1 MINLKTLI
9 DIIYQDEQI
18 LIVNKPSGLLS
29 IPDRYDQSKENLFQL
44 LKLQYDPLFIVHRLD
59 RETSGLICFGRNAES
74 HKELSMSFESREVV
88 KTYLA
93 IAESTPPENE
103 GLINA
108 AIAHSAGG
116 DGRMVNH
123 PKGKPSVT
131 KYRLLKAWKQF
142 CLLELKPQTGR
153 THQIRVHLAYMG
165 CPIVAD
171 KLYGIRDQL
180 TIKDIKVKSKLSK
193 EEEEFRPLINRTA
206 LHAYSLS
213 FMLHDKTMS
222 FQAEPPKD
230 FRAVIHQ
237 LDKWRSLK

>member
-1 MINLKTLI
+1 MSI
-9 DIIYQDEQI
+9 DLPPIIYEDSA
-18 LIVNKPSGLLS
+18 IVAFDKPAGLRV
-29 IPDRYDQSKENLFQL
+29 IPDGWDKSRPNLREM
-44 LKLQYDPLFIVHRLD
+44 LKAMNFDYFIVHRLD